1 MSDDVTGQVTG
12 LIPTVLALGILKKT
26 SEMSFGTA
34 KAKPFPK
41 LFKK

>member
-1 MSDDVTGQVTG
+1 MTDGTDAITG
-12 LIPTVLALGILKKT
+12 LIPTVLAIGILKKT
-26 SEMSFGTA
+26 SDSFLGTA

>member
-1 MSDDVTGQVTG
+1 MADDVTGAVTG
-12 LIPTVLALGILKKT
+12 MIPTVLAIGLLKKT
-26 SEMSFGTA
+26 SEMTFGKA

>member
-1 MSDDVTGQVTG
+1 MADDVTGQITG
-12 LIPTVLALGILKKT
+12 LLPTVLALGILKKT
-26 SEMSFGTA
+26 SDSMLGTA